1 MENLDQFSYD
11 QAMKRIEE
19 IVAQLEQDDR
29 GIDELAALVK
39 EASTLVK
46 TCKKKLK
53 ATEEDIARAFEEE

>member
-46 TCKKKLK
+46 TCKRKLK